1 MNHKV
6 IDVQQLYDD
15 SVSLYDNVVCNKAD
29 TIIDD
34 LGKAINTLKNSWE
47 GIDAGVQINNVVDVY
62 NSMTKIR
69 NALAG
74 LAKDASF
81 VASKYREIKNANRA
95 GLQELSAV
103 SVTGEKSPLEPYSDN
118 RDTINITGDALQAKT
133 ELDAVNA
140 NYEEFKS
147 EVGRH
152 YDQIMNNWQQGTGRQ
167 NADSAFNEFMES
179 SAKYKE
185 ILENVS
191 NSIAEALRNYQF

>member
-140 NYEEFKS
+140 N
-147 EVGRH
+147 
-152 YDQIMNNWQQGTGRQ
+152 
-167 NADSAFNEFMES
+167 
-179 SAKYKE
+179 
-185 ILENVS
+185 
-191 NSIAEALRNYQF
+191 